1 MVKTLDD
8 LIITELKQEKTSE
21 LNSND
26 SEISEIVIENGIN
39 LDLIKRKIILKDKIN
54 KNVWSNQ
61 EDSLLLALVLKFKE
75 DWA

>member
-26 SEISEIVIENGIN
+26 SEITEIVIENGIN